1 MKKVICLYRVSTV
14 GQVDHDD
21 IPMQRKACRE
31 YAASHP
37 DWEII
42 DEICEKGV
50 SGYKISTNERDAI
63 VEIKKRA
70 ATHQFDVLLVF
81 MFDRLG
87 RRDDETPF
95 VVQWF
100 VQQGIEVWSTKEGEQ
115 RFDNHVDKLLNY
127 IRFWQASGE
136 SEKTA
141 IRVRTKHSQ
150 MVMDGQWRGGLVPYG
165 YRLEFLGR
173 TNKKNQPVRDL
184 VIDETESAVIREIF
198 RLIVDEGYGTN
209 RVANY
214 LNEKG
219 ILTKRGT
226 PLWRGTSIRAII
238 GNPVYKGVLRF
249 GKELS
254 EPFEHLRI
262 VDDATYD
269 RCLEVVKGRACAL
282 NNMPKEVVHTDSRSL
297 LSGMLYCAHCG
308 SRMYF
313 NHNVTHRKLA
323 DGGIRDHENEVY
335 RCYRRLSHR
344 KGCSG
349 PPSYK
354 AELLNEAVDKEVRD
368 LLSRLEV
375 TGEKELLKAATG
387 RQDDFN
393 RTVYQQ
399 AEKDF
404 QSASRQVTA
413 LEEEAVK
420 ALTGES
426 QLDLSVVNEMLL
438 KHKARLEGAR
448 QTMEEALQKIEESEA
463 VEQAAQVQV
472 HQLLTWADRYDRA
485 SVEEKH
491 IIISHLV
498 EKVEIGEGYKITIQ
512 FKVAAESLVRK
523 SA

>member
-37 DWEII
+37 DWEIV

-50 SGYKISTNERDAI
+50 SGYKISTNARDAI

-70 ATHQFDVLLVF
+70 ISRQFDVLLVF

-100 VQQGIEVWSTKEGEQ
+100 VQQGIEVWSTREGEQ

-150 MVMDGQWRGGLVPYG
+150 MVQDGEWRGGLVPYG
-165 YRLEFLGR
+165 YRLEYLGR
-173 TNKKNQPVRDL
+173 TNKKNQPVQDL
-184 VIDETESAVIREIF
+184 VIDEKEAEVIRDIY
-198 RLIVDEGYGTN
+198 RLIVNEGYGTN

-214 LNEKG
+214 LNDKG
-219 ILTKRGT
+219 IRTKRGT
-226 PLWRGTSIRAII
+226 PLWRGTSVRAII
-238 GNPVYKGVLRF
+238 GNPVYKGILRF
-249 GKELS
+249 GEERS
-254 EPFEHLRI
+254 GPFEHLRI
-262 VDDATYD
+262 IDDVTYD
-269 RCLEVVKGRACAL
+269 RCLELVKGRACT
-282 NNMPKEVVHTDSRSL
+282 PSHSPDGVVHTDSRSL
-297 LSGMLYCAHCG
+297 LSGLLYCAHCG
-308 SRMYF
+308 SRMYY
-313 NHNVTHRKLA
+313 NHHVTHRKLT
-323 DGGIRDHENEVY
+323 DGTCRDHEKDLY
-335 RCYRRLSHR
+335 RCYRRLSH
-344 KGCSG
+344 KNSCSG
-349 PPSYK
+349 APSYD
-354 AELLNEAVDKEVRD
+354 AELINAAVDKEVRD
-368 LLSRLEV
+368 LLSRLEN
-375 TGEKELLKAATG
+375 TGEELLLKSATDRHANDNRAA
-387 RQDDFN
+387 
-393 RTVYQQ
+393 YKQ

-404 QSASRQVTA
+404 QSASKQVAA

-426 QLDLSVVNEMLL
+426 KLDLGVVNEMLL

-448 QTMEEALQKIEESEA
+448 QVMEEAREKMEESEA
-463 VEQAAQVQV
+463 VEQAAKVQV
-472 HQLLTWADRYDRA
+472 YQMLTWAERYDKA
-485 SVEEKH
+485 SIEEKH
-491 IIISHLV
+491 MIVSHLI
-498 EKVEIGEGYKITIQ
+498 ERVEIGEGNQITIK
-512 FKVAAESLVRK
+512 FRVAAESLL
-523 SA
+523 AQTA